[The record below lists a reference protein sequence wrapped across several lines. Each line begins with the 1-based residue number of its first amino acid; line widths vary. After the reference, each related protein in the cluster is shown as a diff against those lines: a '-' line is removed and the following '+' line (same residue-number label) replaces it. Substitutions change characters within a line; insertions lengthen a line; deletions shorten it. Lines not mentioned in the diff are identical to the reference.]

1 MINTPSRALARL
13 QDVDIENDN
22 DINSNSDRDEG
33 IANESEDS
41 GTDYDARPALISFDI
56 DVTQTMVVWKTQDIF
71 GDPVEFTLLIDDSNK
86 NKTNLKLFFC
96 Y

>member
-1 MINTPSRALARL
+1 MPSRALARL

-22 DINSNSDRDEG
+22 DSNSNSDRDED
-33 IANESEDS
+33 IANGSEDA
-41 GTDYDARPALISFDI
+41 GTDYDARPAIISFDI

-71 GDPVEFTLLIDDSNK
+71 GDSVEFTWLIDDSNK